1 MTQEAAPA
9 KKESGSGYATLV
21 FTTYLCI
28 WLFFKKKKKNLSIKY
43 EFHNF

>member
-21 FTTYLCI
+21 FTTYSTCAFDYFLRR
-28 WLFFKKKKKNLSIKY
+28 KK
-43 EFHNF
+43 